1 MALSKQKLENN
12 THKLIEAAKC
22 GDCAEIQRLIPLSN
36 PKLFNSEALW
46 KAAVAGHPK
55 AVELLIPVSEPKI
68 DRSSAFRWAVR
79 YNQHE
84 TAMLLLPVSNPN
96 EKDNEVLRF
105 AVNND
110 NIKTITQLLPF
121 MPRDLIYKE
130 TSRLLRYGNVALLKE
145 VLPYYNIDRRTSL
158 LKSLL
163 ETNRG
168 NDIPKDI
175 PDCMDCLLPVVDY
188 KKIKINPRQD
198 EQYIYIVYKERIEH
212 YEQVVL
218 LQEKLLLE
226 IAPLEQKAVPTMKRK
241 I

>member
-1 MALSKQKLENN
+1 MALSKQKIEDN
-12 THKLIEAAKC
+12 TLKLIEAAKC
-22 GDCAEIQRLIPLSN
+22 GDCVEIQKLLPISN

-46 KAAVAGHPK
+46 KAAIAGHPK

-96 EKDNEVLRF
+96 EKDNEVFRF
-105 AVNND
+105 AVKND
-110 NIKTITQLLPF
+110 NVNTVTQLLPF

-130 TSRLLRYGNVALLKE
+130 TFQSIRFGNFALLE
-145 VLPYYNIDRRTSL
+145 AVLPYYNSDRSMTL
-158 LKSLL
+158 LKSILD
-163 ETNRG
+163 THHG
-168 NDIPKDI
+168 KDI
-175 PDCMDCLLPVVDY
+175 PNDISDCIDSLLPVVDY
-188 KKIKINPRQD
+188 KKIKIDPGCNR
-198 EQYIYIVYKERIEH
+198 YLIYIVYKERIEH